1 MGSDVFWYFLFFFWI
16 FCFSVWIGFPFI
28 FHWFSWIF
36 LTFPCFY
43 CFSFI
48 FLTFPCFPLVF
59 IVFSLVFLHF
69 PHFFLVF
76 HWFSLFSHWFSFIF
90 LTFYLFSIGSHWF
103 FIGFPSCSSFFCC
116 FPLVFLSFSL
126 AFQHFP
132 HLVLDLQKLS
142 LVFPWFSLF
151 PCFPVC
157 FLSFPFVR
165 VCRLFFTSAS
175 EKCLDTASKRKHRQ
189 STKGRKMSE
198 GSKKNIPD
206 QTK

>member
-1 MGSDVFWYFLFFFWI
+1 MEESSLPTNSYLWQYGLEFFLFF
-16 FCFSVWIGFPFI
+16 G
-28 FHWFSWIF
+28 
-36 LTFPCFY
+36 LDR
-43 CFSFI
+43 FSFH
-48 FLTFPCFPLVF
+48 FP
-59 IVFSLVFLHF
+59 LVFLHF
-69 PHFFLVF
+69 PF
-76 HWFSLFSHWFSFIF
+76 FSLFPIGFPSFS
-90 LTFYLFSIGSHWF
+90 LLFTCFPLVSIGFHWF
-103 FIGFPSCSSFFCC
+103 FIGFPSFSSFFCC

-189 STKGRKMSE
+189 STKGRK
-198 GSKKNIPD
+198 I
-206 QTK
+206 